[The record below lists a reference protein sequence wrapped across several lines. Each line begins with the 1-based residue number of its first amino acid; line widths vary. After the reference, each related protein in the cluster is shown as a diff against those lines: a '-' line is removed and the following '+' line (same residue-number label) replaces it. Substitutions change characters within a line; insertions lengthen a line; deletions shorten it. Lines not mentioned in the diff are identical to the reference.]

1 MNRRHPIE
9 HFRVDAEGALVR
21 TRVATDGHRYE
32 HRCSLE
38 TLRAVAHHF
47 DGRNSDQ
54 RTLNQIA
61 GAERVAWTQA
71 AVALAFLKERGI
83 VERRGDSNLAASGD
97 CYLDTMA
104 EYDALREKGPEP
116 ADAG

>member
-9 HFRVDAEGALVR
+9 HFRVDDKGELVR
-21 TRVATDGHRYE
+21 TRISTDGHTYE
-32 HRCSLE
+32 HRCSLV

-47 DGRNSDQ
+47 DGRDSDQ

-61 GAERVAWTQA
+61 GAEQVAWTQA

-83 VERRGDSNLAASGD
+83 VERRGDSNHAASPD
-97 CYLDTMA
+97 CYLDAMT
-104 EYDALREKGPEP
+104 EYHALREKGPEP
-116 ADAG
+116 TDAG

>member
-9 HFRVDAEGALVR
+9 HFRVDADGALVR
-21 TRVATDGHRYE
+21 TRISTGGHRYE
-32 HRCSLE
+32 HRRSLE
-38 TLRAVAHHF
+38 TLQAVAHRV
-47 DGRNSDQ
+47 DGRDSDQ

-83 VERRGDSNLAASGD
+83 VERRGDSNHAASAD
-97 CYLDTMA
+97 CYLDAMT
-104 EYDALREKGPEP
+104 EYHALREKGPEP

>member
-1 MNRRHPIE
+1 MNRRNPIE
-9 HFRVDAEGALVR
+9 HFRVDTEGALVR
-21 TRVATDGHRYE
+21 TRVSTKGHRYE

-38 TLRAVAHHF
+38 TLQAVAHHF
-47 DGRNSDQ
+47 DGRDSDQ

-83 VERRGDSNLAASGD
+83 VERRGGANHSASAD
-97 CYLDTMA
+97 CSLDAMT
-104 EYDALREKGPEP
+104 EYHALREKGPEP

>member
-9 HFRVDAEGALVR
+9 HFRVDDRGALVR
-21 TRVATDGHRYE
+21 TRVSADGHRYE

-38 TLRAVAHHF
+38 TLEAVAHHF
-47 DGRNSDQ
+47 DGRDSDQ

-83 VERRGDSNLAASGD
+83 VERRGDSNHAASGD
-97 CYLDTMA
+97 CYLDAMT
-104 EYDALREKGPEP
+104 EYHALRENGPAP
-116 ADAG
+116 ADDG

>member
-9 HFRVDAEGALVR
+9 HFRVDDQGALVR
-21 TRVATDGHRYE
+21 TRVSNDGHRYE

-47 DGRNSDQ
+47 DGRDSGQ

-83 VERRGDSNLAASGD
+83 VERRGDSNHAASAD
-97 CYLDTMA
+97 CYLDAMT
-104 EYDALREKGPEP
+104 EYHALREKGPEP
-116 ADAG
+116 ADAS

>member
-1 MNRRHPIE
+1 MNRRYPIE
-9 HFRVDAEGALVR
+9 QFRVDDQGALVR
-21 TRVATDGHRYE
+21 TRVSTDGQRYE

-47 DGRNSDQ
+47 DGRDSDQ

-61 GAERVAWTQA
+61 GAEQVAWTQA
-71 AVALAFLKERGI
+71 AVALAFLKERCI
-83 VERRGDSNLAASGD
+83 VERRGDANHAASGD
-97 CYLDTMA
+97 CYLDAMT
-104 EYDALREKGPEP
+104 EYHALREKGPEP

>member
-9 HFRVDAEGALVR
+9 HFHVDDQGALVR
-21 TRVATDGHRYE
+21 TRISADDHRYE

-38 TLRAVAHHF
+38 TLQAVAHHF
-47 DGRNSDQ
+47 DGRDSDQ

-83 VERRGDSNLAASGD
+83 VERRGDSNHAASGD
-97 CYLDTMA
+97 CFLDAMT
-104 EYDALREKGPEP
+104 EYHALRDKGPTG
-116 ADAG
+116 AG

>member
-9 HFRVDAEGALVR
+9 HFRVDGHGALVR
-21 TRVATDGHRYE
+21 TRVSTDGHRYE
-32 HRCSLE
+32 HRCSLD
-38 TLRAVAHHF
+38 TLQSVAHHF
-47 DGRNSDQ
+47 DGRDSDQ

-61 GAERVAWTQA
+61 GAERVAWTQG

-83 VERRGDSNLAASGD
+83 VERQGDSNHAASTD
-97 CYLDTMA
+97 CYLDALT
-104 EYDALREKGPEP
+104 EYLALREKGSEP

>member
-1 MNRRHPIE
+1 MNRRHSIE
-9 HFRVDAEGALVR
+9 HFRVDAEGTLVR
-21 TRVATDGHRYE
+21 TRISADGHRYE
-32 HRCSLE
+32 HRCSLD
-38 TLRAVAHHF
+38 TLQAVAHHF
-47 DGRNSDQ
+47 DGRHSDQ

-83 VERRGDSNLAASGD
+83 VERWGDSNHAASGD
-97 CYLDTMA
+97 CYLDAMA
-104 EYDALREKGPEP
+104 EYHALREKGPEP

>member
-9 HFRVDAEGALVR
+9 HFRVDDQGALVR
-21 TRVATDGHRYE
+21 TRVSTDGHRYE
-32 HRCSLE
+32 HRCSLD
-38 TLRAVAHHF
+38 TLKDVAHHF
-47 DGRNSDQ
+47 NGCDSDQ

-83 VERRGDSNLAASGD
+83 VERRGDANHAASGD
-97 CYLDTMA
+97 CYLDAMT
-104 EYDALREKGPEP
+104 EYHALREKGEGP

>member
-9 HFRVDAEGALVR
+9 HFRVDDQGALVR
-21 TRVATDGHRYE
+21 TRIGTGGHRYE

-47 DGRNSDQ
+47 DGRDSDQ

-83 VERRGDSNLAASGD
+83 VERHGDANHAASND
-97 CYLDTMA
+97 CYLDAMT
-104 EYDALREKGPEP
+104 EYHALREKGPEA
-116 ADAG
+116 ADVI

>member
-9 HFRVDAEGALVR
+9 HFRVDDHGALVR
-21 TRVATDGHRYE
+21 TRVSTDGHRYE
-32 HRCSLE
+32 HRCALD
-38 TLRAVAHHF
+38 TLQAVAHHF

-61 GAERVAWTQA
+61 GAEQVAWTQA

-83 VERRGDSNLAASGD
+83 VERRGGANHAASTD
-97 CYLDTMA
+97 CYLDAMT
-104 EYDALREKGPEP
+104 EYHVLREKGPEP
-116 ADAG
+116 AHAG